1 MEKSVHT
8 SLPPELPIDKSL
20 AVNLERLKAFT
31 GGSSDVII
39 KDGMLCGSNIAVITC
54 EGMADTDTLAQLIY
68 SKLNNVDNKEQ
79 LPPDEIM
86 ARLFERYLIAAE
98 QLEISNLGDLTLKMQ
113 SGFAIVLVDGCARGI
128 AIGIQGYPSRG
139 VDEPS
144 SQLQPRG
151 IRRGY
156 PTEHGADTPPH
167 QVANAGVRN
176 VGDGR
181 AEQYGYLPV
190 LPER

>member
-39 KDGMLCGSNIAVITC
+39 KDGMLCGSDIAVITC
-54 EGMADTDTLAQLIY
+54 EGMSDTDTLAQLIY

-79 LPPDEIM
+79 LPPDDIM

-98 QLEISNLGDLTLKMQ
+98 QLEIANLGDLTLKMQ

-144 SQLQPRG
+144 SQL
-151 IRRGY
+151 
-156 PTEHGADTPPH
+156 
-167 QVANAGVRN
+167 NVR
-176 VGDGR
+176 
-181 AEQYGYLPV
+181 
-190 LPER
+190 